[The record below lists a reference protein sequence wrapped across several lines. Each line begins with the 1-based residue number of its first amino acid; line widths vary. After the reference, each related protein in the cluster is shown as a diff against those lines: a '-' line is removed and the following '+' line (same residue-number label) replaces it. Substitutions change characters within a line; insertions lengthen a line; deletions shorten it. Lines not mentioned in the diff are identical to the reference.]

1 MEELETQYL
10 SAGWFCDEGP
20 RSLFGDPHEWPVWFA
35 VGCFLDLEQ
44 MCSLIACSSHFASHD
59 DLVCKKTE
67 RRLIKLS
74 TYKGSVNAL
83 PLLHL
88 PSLQSLRLERLETKM
103 PVAVA
108 MLVGQDLRQLQI
120 LHLGPSDHG
129 LDGVDV
135 VFFCS
140 DVWILQLMETLISNA
155 TALVSLHLPGLKL
168 SPCAFTTCGMML
180 AKLPQIAQV
189 GLPFLIMPE
198 SYWSRFI
205 SSLQGK
211 PYLVIIGWWSNYQE
225 TKLKAQFPPGPFTPI
240 LSNARCMSPRTL
252 QSMGC
257 MPSDRW

>member
-1 MEELETQYL
+1 MN
-10 SAGWFCDEGP
+10 
-20 RSLFGDPHEWPVWFA
+20 LFGDPREWPVWIA
-35 VGCFLDLEQ
+35 VGKFLDLEQ

-88 PSLQSLRLERLETKM
+88 PNLQSLRLERLETKM
-103 PVAVA
+103 PEAVA

-120 LHLGPSDHG
+120 LHLGPYDHG
-129 LDGVDV
+129 FV
-135 VFFCS
+135 FCS
-140 DVWILQLMETLISNA
+140 DVWILKLMEILISNA

-205 SSLQGK
+205 SSLQIK
-211 PYLVIIGWWSNYQE
+211 PYLVIIGSWSNYQE

>member
-1 MEELETQYL
+1 MSED
-10 SAGWFCDEGP
+10 GVN
-20 RSLFGDPHEWPVWFA
+20 LFGDPREWSVWIA
-35 VGCFLDLEQ
+35 VGKFLDLEQ

-59 DLVCKKTE
+59 DLVCKKTAK
-67 RRLIKLS
+67 I
-74 TYKGSVNAL
+74 AL

-103 PVAVA
+103 PEAVA

-129 LDGVDV
+129 VDGVD
-135 VFFCS
+135 FELGFCS

-155 TALVSLHLPGLKL
+155 TALVSLHLPGLKF

-180 AKLPQIAQV
+180 AKLPHIAQI
-189 GLPFLIMPE
+189 GLPFLVMPD
-198 SYWSRFI
+198 SDWSRFI

-225 TKLKAQFPPGPFTPI
+225 TKLKAQFPREPFTPI
-240 LSNARCMSPRTL
+240 LFNARCMSPRTL
-252 QSMGC
+252 RSMYEHEEAC
-257 MPSDRW
+257 